1 MESDFLTRIIEDK
14 KLAVAVA
21 KKKIPENRLRDDA
34 FQPRQRRPFGERF
47 TRPGQAGINIIAE
60 IKRASPSK
68 GVICSDLDPVQYARA
83 YERGGAAALSV
94 LTEQIYFHGSVT
106 DLTAAREATSLPV
119 LRKDFIVSTYQL
131 YESALLN
138 ADAVLLIVRILSR
151 QQLQEY
157 LDLCRRLQLDALVE
171 VHSEK
176 DIETANWSGAELIGI
191 NNRNLSSFRTDI
203 QTAVRIKSLLQPQ
216 QVVVAASGIATRLDI
231 EKNLQAGI
239 WNFLIGESLVRAWN
253 PEKFLKGLM
262 LDTV

>member
-1 MESDFLTRIIEDK
+1 MKTDFLTRIVEDK
-14 KLAVAVA
+14 KLAVAAA

-34 FQPRQRRPFGERF
+34 FQPRQCRPFSECF
-47 TRPGQAGINIIAE
+47 TRPGPAGVNIIAE

-68 GVICSDLDPVQYARA
+68 GLICRNLDPVQYARA
-83 YERGGAAALSV
+83 YERGGAAALSI

-106 DLTAAREATSLPV
+106 DLTAAREATSLPI

-176 DIETANWSGAELIGI
+176 DIETATQSGAELIGI
-191 NNRNLSSFRTDI
+191 NNRNLSSFKTDI
-203 QTAVRIKSLLQPQ
+203 QTAVRMKSLLQPQ
-216 QVVVAASGIATRLDI
+216 QVAVAASGIATRLDI
-231 EKNLQAGI
+231 EKNLRAGI
-239 WNFLIGESLVRAWN
+239 WNFLIGESLVRARD
-253 PEKFLKGLM
+253 PEKFLKTLM
-262 LDTV
+262 LDTG

>member
-1 MESDFLTRIIEDK
+1 MKTDFLTRIIEDK
-14 KLAVAVA
+14 KLALAAA
-21 KKKIPENRLRDDA
+21 KKKTPENRLRDDA
-34 FQPRQRRPFGERF
+34 FQPRQRRPFRERLNQ
-47 TRPGQAGINIIAE
+47 PGPAGINIIAE

-68 GVICSDLDPVQYARA
+68 GVICPDLDPVQYARV

-106 DLTAAREATSLPV
+106 DLTAARAATSLPV

-138 ADAVLLIVRILSR
+138 ADAVILIVRILSR

-171 VHSEK
+171 VHTEK
-176 DIETANWSGAELIGI
+176 DIETANWAGAELIGI

-239 WNFLIGESLVRAWN
+239 WNFLIGESLVRSRN
-253 PEKFLKGLM
+253 PEKFLKTLM
-262 LDTV
+262 QP